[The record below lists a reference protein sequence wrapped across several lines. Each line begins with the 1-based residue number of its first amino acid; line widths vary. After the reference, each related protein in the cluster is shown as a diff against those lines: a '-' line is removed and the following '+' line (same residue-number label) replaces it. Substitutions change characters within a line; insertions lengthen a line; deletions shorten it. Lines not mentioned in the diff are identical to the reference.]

1 MKKYHSKYAVG
12 ASVAGLGLAG
22 FLFLGE
28 VPEVQAKKP
37 VDAVQAEQERQELL
51 KAVFMGDALWHDGS
65 LGSNG
70 LACGNCHPDGSAS
83 NPHTWPKYQTNL
95 GKVGTLREMINWCI
109 MVPLEGKAL
118 PMESDKMIAM
128 EAYATYMHNGVA
140 IALGKD
146 EQHGANPVKGGGAG
160 YPLPAGLT
168 DMDAAGGE

>member
-1 MKKYHSKYAVG
+1 MKKHKSMYAIG
-12 ASVAGLGLAG
+12 ASVTGLSLAG
-22 FLFLGE
+22 FMLLGGAQD
-28 VPEVQAKKP
+28 VQAKKP
-37 VDAVQAEQERQELL
+37 VSPAQAEQERQELL
-51 KAVFMGDALWHDGS
+51 KAVEKGDGLWHDGS
-65 LGSNG
+65 LGTNG

-118 PMESDKMIAM
+118 PLDSDKMVAM

-160 YPLPAGLT
+160 YPLPDGVT
-168 DMDAAGGE
+168 DMDAP